1 MNDHLKVGDV
11 IKLREMS
18 ARILGA
24 TVLGT
29 KWEVVAID
37 GADLSVREVGKKTE
51 TTQWLPRFCVAS
63 LA

>member
-1 MNDHLKVGDV
+1 
-11 IKLREMS
+11 MS